1 MEKIC
6 GLVCPFVHARII
18 GKHFGLYKNIRISL
32 KKPTDVFKDMRINF
46 LSVPRCWNP
55 RGETE
60 WRIII
65 RG

>member
-6 GLVCPFVHARII
+6 GLVCPLVHARII

-46 LSVPRCWNP
+46 
-55 RGETE
+55 
-60 WRIII
+60 
-65 RG
+65 